1 MYYYWWL
8 IIIYIYLFILLAYI
22 IVSYYVFDDRRI
34 SGIDQLFFGVTS
46 IITLSVIP
54 IIKIN
59 IYGA

>member
-1 MYYYWWL
+1 M
-8 IIIYIYLFILLAYI
+8 LAYI
-22 IVSYYVFDDRRI
+22 VISYYVFDDKRI
-34 SGIDQLFFGVTS
+34 SGIDQLFFGITS